1 MPGCRSRKEG
11 DETRRKKLGLCR
23 ITLFSIPKSK
33 DRRNQ
38 WKKALDCELDV
49 KQFVCQF
56 HFSEDSI
63 KKSDRIVLTDG
74 TVYDSPLI
82 RWRLNEGAVPISQ
95 QCGPMDCEENNNGIE
110 ETEQE
115 NSALDVK
122 KEQLQISNSVVL
134 DEGTDTAPSILT
146 ESWTEQDVDNVK
158 GAVDAF
164 TLGNLKDDL
173 TAGLLSESW
182 AWTQKSTGLIF
193 TLLNRSNLH
202 PQLHLEVA
210 LDLTLSIRT
219 ITDTVIPLND
229 QATSSNDIRRYMKIL
244 KNCIICSGTGV
255 QSESRDPRCV
265 GMIDLK
271 KPGDNQR
278 KNWRCELC
286 QQIRERV
293 QRRNQRRRKTILKR
307 ERAQKK
313 ADLTRRKFIRLK
325 RKTKKLYAD
334 VADLKRS
341 CSRIEKETLEKNIA
355 LLPEAQKQAVRTCL
369 ETAKVGNRK
378 GRRYAIEWM
387 YECLLMRIKNSGL
400 YDHIRE
406 RKILPLPCRETL
418 SRYIRRISSSAY
430 GFQTAIFEGMK
441 MKGLSMESNEK

>member
-1 MPGCRSRKEG
+1 MGKQDVLAPPFWRDRFGAAILARAVWALERLDARTFWRRRLG
-11 DETRRKKLGLCR
+11 AETFWREDVWARGRFGAGTFLLIVEVICGSNL
-23 ITLFSIPKSK
+23 TALQLESE

-38 WKKALDCELDV
+38 WKKALGCELDV

-146 ESWTEQDVDNVK
+146 ESWTEQDVDNVQ

-193 TLLNRSNLH
+193 TLLDRSNLH

-219 ITDTVIPLND
+219 ITDTVIPLNE

-255 QSESRDPRCV
+255 
-265 GMIDLK
+265 
-271 KPGDNQR
+271 
-278 KNWRCELC
+278 
-286 QQIRERV
+286 
-293 QRRNQRRRKTILKR
+293 
-307 ERAQKK
+307 
-313 ADLTRRKFIRLK
+313 
-325 RKTKKLYAD
+325 
-334 VADLKRS
+334 
-341 CSRIEKETLEKNIA
+341 
-355 LLPEAQKQAVRTCL
+355 
-369 ETAKVGNRK
+369 
-378 GRRYAIEWM
+378 
-387 YECLLMRIKNSGL
+387 
-400 YDHIRE
+400 
-406 RKILPLPCRETL
+406 
-418 SRYIRRISSSAY
+418 
-430 GFQTAIFEGMK
+430 
-441 MKGLSMESNEK
+441 